1 MGCHFLLQK
10 IAVKSSAG
18 RGLDRWSLDLSGLPG
33 RGWWGGGG
41 AGGGVVGIIGGS
53 QEDLDLLWLLSLP
66 ILHSLTPSRKNPN
79 AQSLLGEKG
88 RPQHH
93 VPNLESHR

>member
-1 MGCHFLLQK
+1 MG
-10 IAVKSSAG
+10 
-18 RGLDRWSLDLSGLPG
+18 RSLDLSCLPG
-33 RGWWGGGG
+33 MGWRRGGG